1 MLKIVHW
8 SDLHFGSSGFIEECM
23 EKFLDYINEAR
34 PDAVVCTGDFTHKA
48 KKSQYKVVEDYL
60 KRIHAPMLNVIGNHD
75 AGNNG
80 IVFFERYVG
89 PRRTILTLNHKNV
102 VIIGVRSPR
111 NNTSEGELGD
121 EQLEWLIQQLSR
133 HEGKFKILVL
143 HHHLVAVPNA
153 GHKRSTLVD
162 AGEVLQV
169 TQEYGVD
176 LVLQGHRHA
185 PHAWQFGATS
195 LLYCGTTTSDK
206 VRADEHPSF
215 NEITISDDKMEV
227 NIVDTLTLKRR
238 LLISKIR
245 GKIDYLKARNDKLN
259 HIIDSGIFQD
269 IV

>member
-1 MLKIVHW
+1 MLKILHW
-8 SDLHFGSSGFIEECM
+8 SDLHYGSSGFIEQCIERFI
-23 EKFLDYINEAR
+23 EYVNDVK

-48 KKSQYKVVEDYL
+48 KKNQYKEVASYL
-60 KRIHAPMLNVIGNHD
+60 SRIEVPMLNVIGNHD
-75 AGNNG
+75 ASNNG
-80 IVFFERYVG
+80 IVFFERYIG
-89 PRRTILTLNHKNV
+89 PRRTMLTLNHKNV

-121 EQLEWLIQQLSR
+121 EQLEWLIQQLSKN
-133 HEGKFKILVL
+133 EDKLKILVL
-143 HHHLVAVPNA
+143 HHHVVAVPNA

-185 PHAWQFGATS
+185 PHAWQFGDTA

-215 NEITISDDKMEV
+215 NEIEISEDKMEV
-227 NIVDTLTLKRR
+227 NIVETLTLKKK
-238 LLISKIR
+238 LLISKVR

-259 HIIDSGIFQD
+259 HIIKSGIFQD
-269 IV
+269 IN